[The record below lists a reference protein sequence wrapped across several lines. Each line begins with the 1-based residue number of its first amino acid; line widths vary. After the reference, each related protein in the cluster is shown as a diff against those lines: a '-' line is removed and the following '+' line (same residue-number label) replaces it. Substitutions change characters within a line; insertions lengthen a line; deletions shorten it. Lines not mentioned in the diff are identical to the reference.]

1 VRYGDGWIPLA
12 GRPDQYGDVFDF
24 IPKFRAMLKEARR
37 DEASC
42 PVSLTSVQEDLD
54 LLKRYRDIGVA
65 RVSVSLPAEKAET
78 ILPAL
83 DRWVDLIRQ
92 VNG

>member
-1 VRYGDGWIPLA
+1 
-12 GRPDQYGDVFDF
+12 
-24 IPKFRAMLKEARR
+24 
-37 DEASC
+37 
-42 PVSLTSVQEDLD
+42 VQEDLD

>member
-1 VRYGDGWIPLA
+1 
-12 GRPDQYGDVFDF
+12 
-24 IPKFRAMLKEARR
+24 MLKEARR